1 VFSVSNRRAL
11 KCVRQ
16 VAGGA
21 ERSPASVDAPGK
33 PGRDLLEQPHVSA
46 GIAEL
51 GTRAVGPMLGIR
63 TTLAAARADV
73 KDLAPNWSFGMLYAR
88 TLA

>member
-1 VFSVSNRRAL
+1 VLLVLAVGDRRTPKRAL
-11 KCVRQ
+11 Q
-16 VAGGA
+16 VACGA
-21 ERSPASVDAPGK
+21 ERSRARVDVPGK
-33 PGRDLLEQPHVSA
+33 PGRDLLEQPDVTI

-73 KDLAPNWSFGMLYAR
+73 KDTEIALQVAR
-88 TLA
+88 